1 MKKKDFSK
9 TKKIVNIMCII
20 SVSLFVLAL
29 IIFFASGSNKS
40 NQKAEEIITKG
51 EEKIRFSLN
60 GDKVVKLYVGDT
72 YVDSGFSLTGSSQ
85 DLRKYVS
92 VKNEV
97 DTTTKGKYKVT
108 YTFNYNGI
116 TSQLVRQVVVYD
128 EFMIKL
134 KGSETFHVAKGTTFE
149 DPGAVAKDP
158 IDGDISDQI
167 KVEGKVNSNNLGT
180 YTLTYSV
187 TNSSGKE
194 AQAVRTVIVYEMNF
208 TLTLLSSD
216 YTSGDRVIE
225 FKTDS
230 PYYNYVKLPNG
241 ETNMGTTI
249 QYKVTNNGSYT
260 FSICDAK
267 EICIDKT
274 ITVNNIDRV
283 APSGSCSG
291 YYKNGK
297 SVVTIKATDNVGVDR
312 YAIDGYVYNVS
323 TITLDKER
331 ASVQVKIYDKAGNS
345 RTISCNLENKNT
357 TSGGST
363 GGSTGGNT
371 GGNAGGNTGG
381 NTGGSGSLDSS
392 GNRRYNDHVFVNS
405 YTASDGKQFTYWFY
419 IPSNVNSSTA
429 TVVYLG
435 GLGERGNDYYEGTT
449 TGISTGPIH
458 EAVSYGY
465 TYNAIIIQPELPW
478 DQKWYGY
485 YGSVMEL
492 TNKLISKY
500 GSSKKKISL
509 LGYSNGCYGGRDWVN
524 SYPNTFSAAVL
535 VECDIYNYNG
545 FVITPTWFIAGQT
558 TYKNSMESVV
568 SKIKAAGGEAYFS
581 YRPGYGHSM
590 FHDQYSVLRDNSLNL
605 INWMTSKSK

>member
-1 MKKKDFSK
+1 MKKDFSK
-9 TKKIVNIMCII
+9 TKKIVNIMCIV

-40 NQKAEEIITKG
+40 NQKAEEIITNG
-51 EEKIRFSLN
+51 EEKVRFSLN

-283 APSGSCSG
+283 APEGSCSG

-331 ASVQVKIYDKAGNS
+331 TSVQVKIYDKAGNS

-363 GGSTGGNT
+363 GGNTGGSTGGNT
-371 GGNAGGNTGG
+371 GGGNTGG
-381 NTGGSGSLDSS
+381 ATGGGLIS
-392 GNRRYNDHVFVNS
+392 GNAYGYNYFVNV
-405 YTASDGKQFTYWFY
+405 
-419 IPSNVNSSTA
+419 PSNISKNPPLILFLHGDGEVGSPAALRDGYFMQFVRYSYSGEPFIFLAPNTVVTDWSSSTLQKNLKSLTDSVA
-429 TVVYLG
+429 NAYNVDKSRIYIIGTS
-435 GLGERGNDYYEGTT
+435 RGAIGTW
-449 TGISTGPIH
+449 GMLSNYP
-458 EAVSYGY
+458 GY
-465 TYNAIIIQPELPW
+465 
-478 DQKWYGY
+478 
-485 YGSVMEL
+485 
-492 TNKLISKY
+492 
-500 GSSKKKISL
+500 
-509 LGYSNGCYGGRDWVN
+509 
-524 SYPNTFSAAVL
+524 FSAAVPISCCAPGYFKIANL
-535 VECDIYNYNG
+535 KSTKVRAISGTSGSQESGYNSCMTNYVNQLNQLG
-545 FVITPTWFIAGQT
+545 GYAIKETHSGATHGTIL
-558 TYKNSMESVV
+558 
-568 SKIKAAGGEAYFS
+568 SKIDFNDVFKWLLS
-581 YRPGYGHSM
+581 
-590 FHDQYSVLRDNSLNL
+590 N
-605 INWMTSKSK
+605 